1 MTENLLNKKIDNQ
14 HYESEAQVDYSFLHL
29 NDWRAPITMIRSILP
44 FKFNVM
50 LCTLVMLL
58 QPISGFSRNLEVY
71 RSQQKPSFTLP
82 DLKGSIHSSSDYY
95 GKVILVNFWAS
106 WCPPCI
112 HEMPSLIKLQKQMSD
127 KPFKII
133 TINVGEK
140 KYKVR
145 KFAKLI
151 NLNLPVLLDTSED
164 TYDAWGNETLPTSFL
179 IDTQGNMRY
188 RVRGNPGWQGKE
200 SITIIEQLISEK
212 IPAP

>member
-1 MTENLLNKKIDNQ
+1 MTRN
-14 HYESEAQVDYSFLHL
+14 
-29 NDWRAPITMIRSILP
+29 ILP
-44 FKFNVM
+44 FRFIVM
-50 LCTLVMLL
+50 LCALVILL
-58 QPISGFSRNLEVY
+58 RPISGFSRNLEVY
-71 RSQQKPSFTLP
+71 RSPQKPFFTLP
-82 DLKGSIHSSSDYY
+82 DLKDNVHSSSDYY
-95 GKVILVNFWAS
+95 DNVILVNFWAS

-112 HEMPSLIKLQKQMSD
+112 HEMPSLIKLQKHLSD